1 MIKTHFLKQ
10 YCIFLFFSD
19 EKFCHC
25 TYVLEVELGD
35 LVEFV
40 LIDEGYAYD
49 VSHPFHLHG
58 HR

>member
-1 MIKTHFLKQ
+1 M
-10 YCIFLFFSD
+10 
-19 EKFCHC
+19 
-25 TYVLEVELGD
+25 LEVELGD

-58 HR
+58 HRYDQTFTFY